1 MTRYDKDIPPQ
12 TTNPSQHTDKP
23 KGQMSIR
30 EAASMEMP
38 RQHLGM
44 ERRGTTVHGFG
55 TGQTGMPMQGTPSG
69 MDMEQQDVGEA
80 VMELMERVF
89 QLPFHAQLSMM
100 RMMAP
105 RILGVMDARD
115 RENVLNELREE
126 LTSMMSGEE
135 HTPMTPMD
143 EQDIQGT

>member
-1 MTRYDKDIPPQ
+1 MKDMTPQ
-12 TTNPSQHTDKP
+12 MMNGEHPTDKP

-38 RQHLGM
+38 EQHLGM

-55 TGQTGMPMQGTPSG
+55 DGQTEPPMQATMGQSG
-69 MDMEQQDVGEA
+69 VGEA
-80 VMELMERVF
+80 VMELIERMTR
-89 QLPFHAQLSMM
+89 LPFHAQLSVM

-105 RILGVMDARD
+105 RILGVMDGRD
-115 RENVLNELREE
+115 RELFLNDLRRE
-126 LTSMMSGEE
+126 LTSMMMSDEE
-135 HTPMTPMD
+135 HPETPMMMD

>member
-1 MTRYDKDIPPQ
+1 MKDTTPQ
-12 TTNPSQHTDKP
+12 MMKSAPHTDKP

-38 RQHLGM
+38 EQQLGM

-55 TGQTGMPMQGTPSG
+55 DGQTGMPMNASMGMGQQG
-69 MDMEQQDVGEA
+69 MGEA
-80 VMELMERVF
+80 VMELIERMT
-89 QLPFHAQLSMM
+89 QLPFHAQLGVM

-115 RENVLNELREE
+115 RELFLNDLRRE
-126 LTSMMSGEE
+126 LTAMMMSDEE
-135 HTPMTPMD
+135 PPETPMMMD

>member
-1 MTRYDKDIPPQ
+1 MKDTTPQ
-12 TTNPSQHTDKP
+12 MMMNGEPHTDKP

-38 RQHLGM
+38 QQHLGM

-55 TGQTGMPMQGTPSG
+55 EGQTEMPMQANMGQPG
-69 MDMEQQDVGEA
+69 VGEA
-80 VMELMERVF
+80 VMELIERMTR
-89 QLPFHAQLSMM
+89 LPFHAQLSVM

-115 RENVLNELREE
+115 REIFLNDLRRELM
-126 LTSMMSGEE
+126 SMMMSDEE
-135 HTPMTPMD
+135 QPETPMMMD
-143 EQDIQGT
+143 EQDLQGT

>member
-1 MTRYDKDIPPQ
+1 MKDTTPQ
-12 TTNPSQHTDKP
+12 MMNGAPHTDKP

-38 RQHLGM
+38 EQHLGM
-44 ERRGTTVHGFG
+44 ERRGTTVHGIG
-55 TGQTGMPMQGTPSG
+55 DGQTELPMNAHMGQTG
-69 MDMEQQDVGEA
+69 VGEA
-80 VMELMERVF
+80 VMELIERMT
-89 QLPFHAQLSMM
+89 QLPFHAQLSVM

-115 RENVLNELREE
+115 RELFLNDLRRE
-126 LTSMMSGEE
+126 LTSMMMSDEE
-135 HTPMTPMD
+135 PPETPMMMD

>member
-1 MTRYDKDIPPQ
+1 MKDTTPQ
-12 TTNPSQHTDKP
+12 MMNGAPHTDKP

-38 RQHLGM
+38 EQHLGM

-55 TGQTGMPMQGTPSG
+55 DGQTELPMNANMGMGQQG
-69 MDMEQQDVGEA
+69 VGEA
-80 VMELMERVF
+80 VMELIERMT
-89 QLPFHAQLSMM
+89 QLPFHAQLSVM

-105 RILGVMDARD
+105 RILGVMDGRD
-115 RENVLNELREE
+115 REIFLKDLRRELM
-126 LTSMMSGEE
+126 SMMMSDEE
-135 HTPMTPMD
+135 HPETPMMMD